1 MFLLFT
7 SFLAGVLTVLAPCVL
22 PLLPIIIGGSI
33 GDGHKWRPYV
43 IAGSLTVSVVAFT
56 LLLKASTLFIA
67 VPESIL
73 KSISAGIIIFLGLSS
88 VFPSMWTKAMRVIG
102 FQRKSEEA
110 LQAAGERT
118 SLWRDILVGSALG
131 PVFSSC
137 SPTYFLILATVLP
150 VSFTKGTVYLSAYAL
165 GLALMLL
172 AIGLLGRKL
181 VSKIAFMAD
190 PNGLFRRGL
199 GVLFIIAGVL
209 IFFGIDKKIS
219 TYILDHGYF
228 DVTKIETRFFQ
239 EKNDSVS
246 LDGAQCTDEFCTN
259 TQKLGGGKQYAM
271 YQEITKPAGF
281 VNSVPFTL
289 KESIGKEIILLD
301 FMTYSCINCIRTFP
315 YLKAWDEKYRK
326 LGLKIVAIHTP
337 EFAFEK
343 KKENVEE
350 AMRKYGLTFPVVLDN
365 DYGTWNAYGN
375 RYWPRKY
382 LIDLD
387 GNIVYDHIGEGQ
399 HDETEKKIQQ
409 LLRERAERLRQDIN
423 GLLRETVVVADE
435 EVHAKSKE
443 TYFGYARTLG
453 VENGSIDPGKVV
465 VYTKPTRI
473 EPNKVY
479 LVGPWKTEA
488 EYIEAAGPGAEILFQ
503 YEASKIF
510 GVMSPG
516 DKDAVEVVIEK
527 DGEVMSPITVSRED
541 LFMIGE
547 DQNIGEHTIRLI
559 PQTTGFRLF
568 TFTFG

>member
-1 MFLLFT
+1 MFLLLT

-43 IAGSLTVSVVAFT
+43 IAGSLTVSVVVFT

-67 VPESIL
+67 VPESVL
-73 KSISAGIIIFLGLSS
+73 KSISAVIIISLGVSS
-88 VFPSMWTKAMRVIG
+88 VFPSVWTKAMSLIG

-118 SLWRDILVGSALG
+118 SVWRDILVGSALG

-150 VSFTKGTVYLSAYAL
+150 VSLAKGTVYLLTYAL

-181 VSKIAFMAD
+181 VSKIAFLAD
-190 PNGLFRRGL
+190 PNGFFRRGL
-199 GVLFIIAGVL
+199 GVLFIIVGVL

-219 TYILDHGYF
+219 TYILDRGYF
-228 DVTKIETRFFQ
+228 DVTKIETIFFQ
-239 EKNDSVS
+239 EKHDSLS

-259 TQKLGGGKQYAM
+259 TQKFGGGKQYAM
-271 YQEITKPAGF
+271 YQEIAKPSGF
-281 VNSVPFTL
+281 VNSAPFTL
-289 KESIGKEIILLD
+289 KESIGKEVILLD

-315 YLKAWDEKYRK
+315 YLKAWDEKYRA

-350 AMRKYGLTFPVVLDN
+350 AMKKYGLTFPVVLDN

-387 GNIVYDHIGEGQ
+387 GHIVYDHIGEGQ
-399 HDETEKKIQQ
+399 YDETEKKIQE
-409 LLRERAERLRQDIN
+409 LLQERAERLGQNIDITR
-423 GLLRETVVVADE
+423 GTVGVVE
-435 EVHAKSKE
+435 ENVRTESKE
-443 TYFGYARTLG
+443 TYFGYNRTLG
-453 VENGSIDPGKVV
+453 PENGSIDPGNVV

-488 EYIEAAGPGAEILFQ
+488 EYIEAAGPGAEVIFQ

-516 DKDAVEVVIEK
+516 DKNSVQVLVEK
-527 DGEVMSPITVSRED
+527 DGKSMPLITVSHED
-541 LFMIGE
+541 LFTIGE
-547 DQNIGEHTIRLI
+547 DETMGEHTIRLI
-559 PQTTGFRLF
+559 PQTAGFRLF